1 MIALFD
7 CFLSLILARKFSVEM
22 VQPLVREMDDKSQF
36 DQSIIDGLFENGV
49 SSPVDFLQYYS
60 VMSCVIQG

>member
-49 SSPVDFLQYYS
+49 SSPVDF
-60 VMSCVIQG
+60 G